1 MGLYKKLKKII
12 SDSGAALIEF
22 AILAPILITIL
33 LGIFDLGNY
42 IYAVNKVGRLA
53 SSVNDITGRNQMKDC
68 ELQSLL
74 DSTPM
79 FVEPFDFASR
89 GSIIVTGVADIN
101 DGNGARVKW
110 RKSAYGAK
118 SSKIGAVGAVPVLPA
133 GFTISPGDSA
143 VFVEVYY
150 NFDTLFKILN
160 FNTKEIYRM
169 IVTKPRLGQMVT
181 LTPC

>member
-1 MGLYKKLKKII
+1 MKILSNLKQYF
-12 SDSGAALIEF
+12 SDTGAALIEF
-22 AILAPILITIL
+22 ALVMPVLVVIL
-33 LGIFDLGNY
+33 LGAFELGSY
-42 IYAVNKVGRLA
+42 IYATNKVGRLA
-53 SSVNDITGRNQMKDC
+53 ASVNDITGRNQMKDC

-74 DSTPM
+74 DSVPM
-79 FVEPFDFASR
+79 FVEPFDFASH
-89 GSIIVTGVADIN
+89 GTIIVTGVADTN

-110 RKSAYGAK
+110 RKSAYGAA
-118 SSKIGAVGAVPVLPA
+118 SSKIGAIGGTPTLPS

-150 NFDTLFKILN
+150 DYDTI
-160 FNTKEIYRM
+160 FNALDFNQKQVYRM

>member
-1 MGLYKKLKKII
+1 MKIKKLQQFL

-22 AILAPILITIL
+22 AIVTPVILAIL
-33 LGIFDLGNY
+33 LGAFELGNY
-42 IYAVNKVGRLA
+42 IYAVNKVGRLTA
-53 SSVNDITGRNQMKDC
+53 SVNDITGRNQMKDC

-74 DSTPM
+74 DSSQT
-79 FVEPFDFASR
+79 FVEPFDFAAH
-89 GSIIVTGVADIN
+89 GTIIVTGVADIN
-101 DGNGARVKW
+101 DGDGPRVKW
-110 RKSAYGAK
+110 RKSAYGA
-118 SSKIGAVGAVPVLPA
+118 STSKIGAIGGPPLLPA

-150 NFDTLFKILN
+150 NYDTIFRALD

-169 IVTKPRLGQMVT
+169 IVTKPRLGQMVS